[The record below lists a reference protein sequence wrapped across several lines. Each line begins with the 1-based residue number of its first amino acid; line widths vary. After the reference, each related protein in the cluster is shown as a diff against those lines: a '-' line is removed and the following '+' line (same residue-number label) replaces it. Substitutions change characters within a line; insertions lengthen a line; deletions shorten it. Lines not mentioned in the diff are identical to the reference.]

1 MTEPET
7 CITQSR
13 ASLDITVEFS
23 LQGDLTPPLVFLN
36 GFRMPK
42 SSWGKLIGL
51 LPATRQTLLYNR
63 AGVGLTPKA
72 KAAQTA
78 QQVITDL
85 RCLLDQL
92 QLQPPYILVA
102 HSLGGIFANYFVR
115 QYPQE
120 IAGMILLEASHPE
133 EIIAQ
138 RQFSP
143 PALLNWINN
152 AVKSIEKIG
161 NPYKY
166 SEDEVIDE
174 SLIQITHAGS
184 FPEIPVCVISGTQ
197 KLPLVPVASFELH
210 CKYQRELLQLSPL
223 TEYHSLE
230 NSGHFPQL
238 SEPETVAA
246 IISQWL
252 ETIKG

>member
-1 MTEPET
+1 M
-7 CITQSR
+7 
-13 ASLDITVEFS
+13 
-23 LQGDLTPPLVFLN
+23 
-36 GFRMPK
+36 
-42 SSWGKLIGL
+42 
-51 LPATRQTLLYNR
+51 
-63 AGVGLTPKA
+63 
-72 KAAQTA
+72 
-78 QQVITDL
+78 
-85 RCLLDQL
+85 
-92 QLQPPYILVA
+92 ILV
-102 HSLGGIFANYFVR
+102 
-115 QYPQE
+115 
-120 IAGMILLEASHPE
+120 EASHPE

-143 PALLNWINN
+143 PAWLSWINN
-152 AVKSIEKIG
+152 TVKSIEKIG

-166 SEDEVIDE
+166 SEDDVIDE
-174 SLIQITHAGS
+174 SLIQIIHAGS
-184 FPEIPVCVISGTQ
+184 FPEIPVCIISGTQ

-210 CKYQRELLQLSPL
+210 CKYQRELLQLSRL